1 MINSQNL
8 GLVIQGPIS
17 SKSLN
22 QKLNQKEF
30 DTNQNIIKIVNSFS
44 SLFKEITLSTW
55 ASEKSKI
62 SKKLLKNK
70 KLKIIFLKDLG
81 YNPGN
86 ELRHF
91 YSSFCGVKNLSNR
104 VKFVIKIRSDQF
116 IDLRKSINFYKKEI
130 IRKKKIKH
138 SNFKLGLICTF
149 GYWIERPYSFADF
162 FYIGSKFDLLSFFKA
177 QIKFKNHNFYIKKNI
192 LWPEGESVRK
202 FIYFIRKKLTKFD
215 EKFFFPLIFESFSMY
230 QYRLPSVIVSN
241 RNLILWQYVVRN
253 FFTVLPDNIRRNMLW
268 RGKKFRPI
276 DKQSSFILWKKIEN
290 NYQNELKKQGSFKV
304 KTKFFFDLPDFLL
317 FSYYKNCNLKNKY
330 YNKLLYINHLIYYS
344 INFLCYI
351 YLRLRNFTFKKI
363 F

>member
-1 MINSQNL
+1 MN
-8 GLVIQGPIS
+8 
-17 SKSLN
+17 
-22 QKLNQKEF
+22 
-30 DTNQNIIKIVNSFS
+30 
-44 SLFKEITLSTW
+44 
-55 ASEKSKI
+55 
-62 SKKLLKNK
+62 
-70 KLKIIFLKDLG
+70 
-81 YNPGN
+81 
-86 ELRHF
+86 
-91 YSSFCGVKNLSNR
+91 
-104 VKFVIKIRSDQF
+104 
-116 IDLRKSINFYKKEI
+116 
-130 IRKKKIKH
+130 
-138 SNFKLGLICTF
+138 
-149 GYWIERPYSFADF
+149 
-162 FYIGSKFDLLSFFKA
+162 FKA
-177 QIKFKNHNFYIKKNI
+177 QIKFKNHNFSIKKNI